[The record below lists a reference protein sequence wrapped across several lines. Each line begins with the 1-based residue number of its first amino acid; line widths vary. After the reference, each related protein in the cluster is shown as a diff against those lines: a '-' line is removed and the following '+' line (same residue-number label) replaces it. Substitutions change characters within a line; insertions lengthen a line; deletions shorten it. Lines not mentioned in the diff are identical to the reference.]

1 MSLTI
6 GVDVG
11 GTKVLGGVVD
21 ESGKILE
28 KARRDTPRE
37 GGGALTKTIADVAL
51 ELMRNHKV
59 SAVGVSAAGF
69 VSSDRKTMLATP
81 NIAGWNGV
89 NLDAELTELIGVD
102 VVIEND
108 GNAAA
113 WGEAIFGAGRGEA
126 HMLMLTVG
134 TGIGS
139 GIVVNGQLHRGAY
152 GIAGEIG
159 HMRVVPEGH
168 LCGCGARGCFEQ
180 YASGSGLMRHVRE
193 AISQITPV
201 NSGDIKSRD
210 QISTPSQAWDDTHAK
225 ISAINPSNRGVITM
239 DSGVRW
245 ERLAATAETNVNFM
259 EIIYQPGSESTPSGD
274 LITHEGYEYGYALEG
289 EIEVTIGD
297 AVIALGKNHSIG
309 FDSSIPHKLR
319 NTGKSVFRGIWFVHG
334 CGEKIEH

>member
-1 MSLTI
+1 MTLTI
-6 GVDVG
+6 GIDVG

-21 ESGKILE
+21 ESGNILE
-28 KARRDTPRE
+28 KTRRDTPRQ
-37 GGGALTKTIADVAL
+37 GGSELTKTIAEVAL
-51 ELMRNHKV
+51 DLMRNHKV

-89 NLDAELTELIGVD
+89 NLDAELTELIGID

-113 WGEAIFGAGRGEA
+113 WGEAVFGAGRGEA

-193 AISQITPV
+193 AIAATPDIAR
-201 NSGDIKSRD
+201 NLLALGDGTIEGLKGHHVTEAARAGD
-210 QISTPSQAWDDTHAK
+210 VVA
-225 ISAINPSNRGVITM
+225 
-239 DSGVRW
+239 
-245 ERLAATAETNVNFM
+245 LAAFNTTAQWLGAGIASLSV
-259 EIIYQPGSESTPSGD
+259 ILDPAIVVIGGGVVD
-274 LITHEGYEYGYALEG
+274 AG
-289 EIEVTIGD
+289 EILLEPTRANMERKMPFSGKHPSPKLVAATLGND
-297 AVIALGKNHSIG
+297 AGLVGVADLA
-309 FDSSIPHKLR
+309 R
-319 NTGKSVFRGIWFVHG
+319 R
-334 CGEKIEH
+334 

>member
-1 MSLTI
+1 MALTI
-6 GVDVG
+6 GIDVG

-21 ESGKILE
+21 DSGNILE
-28 KARRDTPRE
+28 KARRDTPRQ
-37 GGGALTKTIADVAL
+37 GGSELTKTIADVAL
-51 ELMRNHKV
+51 DLMRNHKV

-89 NLDAELTELIGVD
+89 NLDAELTQLIGAD

-113 WGEAIFGAGRGEA
+113 WGEAVFGAGRGEA

-193 AISQITPV
+193 AIAATPDIAR
-201 NSGDIKSRD
+201 NLLALGDGTIEGLKGHHVTEAARAGD
-210 QISTPSQAWDDTHAK
+210 VVA
-225 ISAINPSNRGVITM
+225 
-239 DSGVRW
+239 
-245 ERLAATAETNVNFM
+245 LAAFNTTAQWLGAGIASLSV
-259 EIIYQPGSESTPSGD
+259 ILDPAIVVIGGGVVD
-274 LITHEGYEYGYALEG
+274 AG
-289 EIEVTIGD
+289 EILLEPTRANMERKMPFSGKHPSPKLVAATLGND
-297 AVIALGKNHSIG
+297 AGLVGVADLA
-309 FDSSIPHKLR
+309 R
-319 NTGKSVFRGIWFVHG
+319 R
-334 CGEKIEH
+334 

>member
-1 MSLTI
+1 MTLTI
-6 GVDVG
+6 GIDVG

-21 ESGKILE
+21 ESGNILE
-28 KARRDTPRE
+28 KARRDTPRQ
-37 GGGALTKTIADVAL
+37 GGSELTKTIADVAL
-51 ELMRNHKV
+51 DLMRNHKV

-89 NLDAELTELIGVD
+89 NLDAELTELIGID

-113 WGEAIFGAGRGEA
+113 WGEAVFGAGRGEA

-193 AISQITPV
+193 AIAATPDIAR
-201 NSGDIKSRD
+201 NLLALGDGTIEGLKGHHVTEAARAGD
-210 QISTPSQAWDDTHAK
+210 VVA
-225 ISAINPSNRGVITM
+225 
-239 DSGVRW
+239 
-245 ERLAATAETNVNFM
+245 LAAFNTTAQWLGAGIASLSV
-259 EIIYQPGSESTPSGD
+259 ILDPAIVVIGGGVVD
-274 LITHEGYEYGYALEG
+274 AG
-289 EIEVTIGD
+289 EILLEPTRANMERKMPFSGKHPSPKLVAATLGND
-297 AVIALGKNHSIG
+297 AGLVGVADLA
-309 FDSSIPHKLR
+309 R
-319 NTGKSVFRGIWFVHG
+319 R
-334 CGEKIEH
+334 

>member
-1 MSLTI
+1 
-6 GVDVG
+6 
-11 GTKVLGGVVD
+11 LGGVVD
-21 ESGKILE
+21 ESGNILE
-28 KARRDTPRE
+28 KARRDTPRQ
-37 GGGALTKTIADVAL
+37 GGSELTKTIAEVAL
-51 ELMRNHKV
+51 DLMRNHKV

-89 NLDAELTELIGVD
+89 NLDAELTELIGID

-113 WGEAIFGAGRGEA
+113 WGEAVFGAGRGEA

-193 AISQITPV
+193 AIAATPDIAR
-201 NSGDIKSRD
+201 NLLALGDGTIEGLKGHHVTEAARAGD
-210 QISTPSQAWDDTHAK
+210 VVA
-225 ISAINPSNRGVITM
+225 
-239 DSGVRW
+239 
-245 ERLAATAETNVNFM
+245 LAAFNTTAQWLGAGIASLSV
-259 EIIYQPGSESTPSGD
+259 ILDPAIVVIGGGVVD
-274 LITHEGYEYGYALEG
+274 AG
-289 EIEVTIGD
+289 EILLEPTRANMERKMPFSGKHPSPKLVAATLGND
-297 AVIALGKNHSIG
+297 AGLVGVADLA
-309 FDSSIPHKLR
+309 R
-319 NTGKSVFRGIWFVHG
+319 R
-334 CGEKIEH
+334 